1 MMVPLYQYLS
11 YIERNPVSLQNDCE
25 RENVKAK

>member
-11 YIERNPVSLQNDCE
+11 YIERTPISLQNESE